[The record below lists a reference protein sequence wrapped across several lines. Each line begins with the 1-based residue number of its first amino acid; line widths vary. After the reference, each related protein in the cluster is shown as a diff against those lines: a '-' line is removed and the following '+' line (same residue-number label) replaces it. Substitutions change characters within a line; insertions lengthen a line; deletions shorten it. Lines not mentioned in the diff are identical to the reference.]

1 MLEFDSRSWRG
12 VLYTEHGE
20 VYSIEHGEVYSIQ
33 NMERCTL
40 YRTGEVYSI
49 QSMERCT
56 LYRAWRGVLYT
67 EHGEVY
73 SIQSMERCTLY
84 KTWRGVLSTTL
95 SDIVCQLKQ
104 VRPITR
110 TWSDT
115 MFDIIYIN
123 KPKCKKIYIQ
133 CLSNMYLCKDQGE
146 NRFHLEFHKNWHVK
160 TEFS

>member
-1 MLEFDSRSWRG
+1 MERCTLYRTWRGVLYIEHGEVYSIQNMERCTLYRTWRG

-33 NMERCTL
+33 SMEKCTL
-40 YRTGEVYSI
+40 YRT
-49 QSMERCT
+49 
-56 LYRAWRGVLYT
+56 WRGVLY
-67 EHGEVY
+67 
-73 SIQSMERCTLY
+73 
-84 KTWRGVLSTTL
+84 TTL

-133 CLSNMYLCKDQGE
+133 CLSNMHLCKDQGE